1 MPGWRWPTASAS
13 EASRKARGMAAQYIP
28 AVVGVGRPARMGRM
42 TARAHACLLL
52 CCMLVLAAGCAGT
65 SSSQPAR
72 GASQPRARCLV
83 NPTEGDT
90 RPLLFLFCVESP

>member
-1 MPGWRWPTASAS
+1 
-13 EASRKARGMAAQYIP
+13 
-28 AVVGVGRPARMGRM
+28 MGRM

-52 CCMLVLAAGCAGT
+52 CCMLVLAAGCAGAT
-65 SSSQPAR
+65 SNKPAAR
-72 GASQPRARCLV
+72 GTTEPRTRCLV

>member
-1 MPGWRWPTASAS
+1 
-13 EASRKARGMAAQYIP
+13 
-28 AVVGVGRPARMGRM
+28 MGRM
-42 TARAHACLLL
+42 TARAYACLLL

-65 SSSQPAR
+65 SSSQPAAR